1 LQALL
6 CLPLHRHP
14 LVLMVQT
21 VQLEVADR
29 VVLLPVP
36 ALLVVAEI
44 LV

>member
-6 CLPLHRHP
+6 CLPLPRLGLAP
-14 LVLMVQT
+14 AVPKVQT
-21 VQLEVADR
+21 EVADR

-44 LV
+44 LA